1 VRLDKGWPLA
11 EKGMSPPSPMTR
23 EHPMTEDDVEIIEK
37 TTPFKGYFQIDRYR
51 LRHRL
56 FEGGW
61 SGEMVREVFER
72 GHAVAVLLLDP
83 VLDRVVLIEQFRPG
97 AFAALASPWFGEG
110 WSSWLIET
118 VAGIIEDGESP
129 EDVAQRETHEESG
142 CEILDLVPI
151 CHYLVS
157 PGGTSESVFVYL
169 GRVDATKADGIHGMD
184 AEHENIRALTVPTS
198 EALGWLDEGRIVNA
212 MTIIALQWLRAN
224 HAEMLRR
231 WR

>member
-1 VRLDKGWPLA
+1 
-11 EKGMSPPSPMTR
+11 MTR
-23 EHPMTEDDVEIIEK
+23 ELPMTEDDVEIIEK

-61 SGEMVREVFER
+61 SGEFEREVFER
-72 GHAVAVLLLDP
+72 GHAVSVLLIDP
-83 VLDRVVLIEQFRPG
+83 LLDRVVLIEQFRPG
-97 AFAALASPWFGEG
+97 AFAALASPWFAAG
-110 WSSWLIET
+110 SSPWLIESI
-118 VAGIIEDGESP
+118 AGIIEDGETP
-129 EDVAQRETHEESG
+129 EGVARRETREEAG

-151 CHYLVS
+151 RHYLVS

-169 GRVDATKADGIHGMD
+169 GRVDATKAGGIHGMD
-184 AEHENIRALTVPTS
+184 AEHEDIRVLAVPTA

-231 WR
+231 WRP